1 MATRPI
7 KISIIGDDSQLKK
20 TLKGASRKLE
30 GFGKSIA
37 KVGLTSGV
45 AFAGWLPDRW
55 SAYSPYTDFSAC
67 PPGPGCAILP
77 IHNP

>member
-7 KISIIGDDSQLKK
+7 KISIIGDDSQLRKS
-20 TLKGASRKLE
+20 LKNANKSLA

-45 AFAGWLPDRW
+45 AFAGVAAAVATKGVP
-55 SAYSPYTDFSAC
+55 AFADFK
-67 PPGPGCAILP
+67 
-77 IHNP
+77 H